1 MSRLDQL
8 AQPTRRNGVH
18 IRSVLEKQRQ
28 FDAGSTMNQ
37 SFSVQSSSHSTAT
50 TNSRSMS
57 RSTTH
62 LADTTAGDTA
72 TPIHR
77 RPMSSTPQSAKLKSN
92 ASTGVFS
99 LISNCFFIFFFV
111 FLQFVLT
118 TPTSIYIKT
127 HTNFND
133 LVKLAELLGLNLK
146 FS

>member
-8 AQPTRRNGVH
+8 AKPTRRNGEH

-37 SFSVQSSSHSTAT
+37 SFSAQSSSHSSAT

-62 LADTTAGDTA
+62 LADTTSGTA

-99 LISNCFFIFFFV
+99 LYSKSI

-118 TPTSIYIKT
+118 TSPT
-127 HTNFND
+127 
-133 LVKLAELLGLNLK
+133 
-146 FS
+146 